1 MSKGNKVIHSFLT
14 DINPSHPETQEPKSN
29 IYRGNHAFSEP
40 ETRNVR
46 GYLQSLGG
54 KSKGFLDFQDR
65 GRRQWQ
71 MPWRYT
77 FTSSPDHDIQVQLNF
92 NPLQIRQGDFWA
104 PKLPPPSPPRARDS
118 SSAVSGFCQGFS
130 LRSKMCRP
138 SANNENSSPQA
149 RKTSG
154 TQGKGNVDFANN
166 FNNMTSIWRQLR
178 HYINQIFSWGHS
190 L

>member
-1 MSKGNKVIHSFLT
+1 MT
-14 DINPSHPETQEPKSN
+14 
-29 IYRGNHAFSEP
+29 
-40 ETRNVR
+40 
-46 GYLQSLGG
+46 SLLLL
-54 KSKGFLDFQDR
+54 KIILCA
-65 GRRQWQ
+65 RQ
-71 MPWRYT
+71 
-77 FTSSPDHDIQVQLNF
+77 HLNF
-92 NPLQIRQGDFWA
+92 IRHLTFWLLFHLWLLWG
-104 PKLPPPSPPRARDS
+104 KCTLGARDS

-138 SANNENSSPQA
+138 SANTENSSPQA

-190 L
+190 LQRPIQKALPKRGTFFHVSGILKGKDFIRSST